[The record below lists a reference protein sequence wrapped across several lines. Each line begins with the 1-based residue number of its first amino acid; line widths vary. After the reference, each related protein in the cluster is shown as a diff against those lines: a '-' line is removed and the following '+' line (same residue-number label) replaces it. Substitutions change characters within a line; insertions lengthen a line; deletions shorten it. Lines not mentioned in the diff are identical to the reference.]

1 MEAFMNLLSKEEKMI
16 KNSQIPS
23 EFYKK
28 YNVKKGLRDINGK
41 GVLAG
46 LTNISAIHSFD
57 KEGNQIPG
65 ILEYRA
71 YNIKDI
77 INDLRKENRFGFEE
91 MTYLLLFGELPT
103 ANELQE
109 FQNLLASRRTLP
121 EFFIRE
127 TILTN
132 PSSDVM
138 NSMSRCILAL
148 ASYDEKVSDIS
159 IENVLE
165 QSFGLIADFPL
176 LAIYSYQSYVHY
188 FKKERLYIHYPDP
201 KMTTAENI
209 LRMLRPDC
217 HYTEVEAKVL
227 DIALILHMEHGGGN
241 NSTFTTHVVTSSGTD
256 TYATIAAALSSLKG
270 PKHGGANI
278 KAAKM
283 LENIKE
289 NISNYEDDAEI
300 EKYLHKILNKEV
312 FDKQGLIYGIG
323 HAIYSVSDP
332 RFEVFKSYVETLVK
346 EKGLEEEFK
355 LYEKVARLAPKVISE
370 NRKIYKT
377 ICPNVDFYSGFVYRI
392 LEIPQELFT
401 PLFAIARIVG
411 WLAHRIEE
419 LINMNKIIRPA
430 YESVLESKNY
440 IKLGE
445 R

>member
-1 MEAFMNLLSKEEKMI
+1 MNLMNKEEKMI

-57 KEGNQIPG
+57 KERNQIPG
-65 ILEYRA
+65 VLKYRA

-77 INDLRKENRFGFEE
+77 VSDLRSKNRFGFEE
-91 MTYLLLFGELPT
+91 MTYLLLFGELPS
-103 ANELQE
+103 AKELQE
-109 FQNLLASRRTLP
+109 FQILLASKRTLP
-121 EFFIRE
+121 EFFVRE

-138 NSMSRCILAL
+138 NSMSRCLLAL
-148 ASYDEKVSDIS
+148 ASYDKKASDIS

-165 QSFGLIADFPL
+165 QSLALIADFPL
-176 LAIYSYQSYVHY
+176 LAIYSYQAYIHY
-188 FKKERLYIHYPDP
+188 FKKESLYIHFPDP
-201 KMTTAENI
+201 ELTTAENI

-217 HYTEVEAKVL
+217 HYSDMEAKVL

-278 KAAKM
+278 KATKM

-289 NISNYEDDAEI
+289 NISDYNNDEEI
-300 EKYLHKILNKEV
+300 KKYLHQILNKEV
-312 FDKQGLIYGIG
+312 FDKQGLIYGNG

-332 RFEVFKSYVETLVK
+332 RFEVFKSYVESLAK

-355 LYEKVARLAPKVISE
+355 LYEKVAFLAPKVISE

-377 ICPNVDFYSGFVYRI
+377 ICPNVDFYSGFVYKI

-411 WLAHRIEE
+411 WLAHRMEE

-430 YESVLESKNY
+430 YESILESKAY
-440 IKLGE
+440 TRLEE